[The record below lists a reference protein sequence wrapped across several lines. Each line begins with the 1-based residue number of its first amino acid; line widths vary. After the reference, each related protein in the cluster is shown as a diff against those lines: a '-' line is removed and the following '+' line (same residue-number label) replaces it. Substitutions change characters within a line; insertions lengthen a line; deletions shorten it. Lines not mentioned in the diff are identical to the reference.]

1 MPYNWEETRD
11 SLSETMAAEQKS
23 FNAGLVASK
32 SSAVGAG
39 KVGKGLEHLEHLEH
53 IGEALKRFTSPL
65 SKFSTFG
72 AAAKRV
78 RN

>member
-1 MPYNWEETRD
+1 M
-11 SLSETMAAEQKS
+11 SETMAAEQKS
-23 FNAGLVASK
+23 FDDGGAGCLVASK

>member
-1 MPYNWEETRD
+1 M
-11 SLSETMAAEQKS
+11 SETMAAEQKS
-23 FNAGLVASK
+23 FDDPGAGLVASK

-39 KVGKGLEHLEHLEH
+39 KVGTGLEHLEHLEH

>member
-1 MPYNWEETRD
+1 M
-11 SLSETMAAEQKS
+11 SETMAAEQKS
-23 FNAGLVASK
+23 FDDPGAGLELCL
-32 SSAVGAG
+32 GAG